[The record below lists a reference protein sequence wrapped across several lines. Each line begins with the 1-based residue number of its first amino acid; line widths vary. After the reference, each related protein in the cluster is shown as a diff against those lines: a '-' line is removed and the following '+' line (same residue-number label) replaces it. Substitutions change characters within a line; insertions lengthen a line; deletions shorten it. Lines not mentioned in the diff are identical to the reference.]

1 MYEVL
6 KTEKFAMIFSFI
18 LGFGLIAM
26 AYPVCKGDQCFV
38 KKAPSAKEMK
48 ESTYKIGSKCYQFKP
63 EIVACPAKGAIEA
76 FQAVP
81 EFRAPA
87 RPVPQASL

>member
-26 AYPVCKGDQCFV
+26 AYPMCKGDKCFV
-38 KKAPSAKEMK
+38 KKAPSAQEMK
-48 ESTYKIGSKCYQFKP
+48 ETTYRLGSKCYQFKP
-63 EIVACPAKGAIEA
+63 EIVSCPATGVIEA
-76 FQAVP
+76 FEERKTP
-81 EFRAPA
+81 PPSRPMPRA
-87 RPVPQASL
+87 SF

>member
-18 LGFGLIAM
+18 LGFGIIAI
-26 AYPVCKGDQCFV
+26 AYPVCKGDKCFI

-48 ESTYKIGSKCYQFKP
+48 ETTYKIGSKCYQFKP
-63 EIVACPAKGAIEA
+63 EVIGCPATGVIEA
-76 FQAVP
+76 FQESP
-81 EFRAPA
+81 PA
-87 RPVPQASL
+87 RPMPRASF

>member
-26 AYPVCKGDQCFV
+26 AYPMCKGDKCFV
-38 KKAPSAKEMK
+38 KKAPSAQEMK
-48 ESTYKIGSKCYQFKP
+48 ETTYRLGSKCYQFKP
-63 EIVACPAKGAIEA
+63 EIVSCPATGVIEA
-76 FQAVP
+76 FEERKTPPPSRPMA
-81 EFRAPA
+81 RA
-87 RPVPQASL
+87 SF